1 MKLKIFSLIT
11 AIALILCL
19 FCGCT
24 DDSNQNSLSTSSEK
38 TSSVQS
44 KEEPKKITYLNNL
57 TGCMEF
63 DSAEQVMT
71 RPVAVMVNNLSK
83 AQKVQTGLSKASI
96 VYETVVEGGI
106 TRLLAIFKSFDDV
119 GDIGT
124 IRSARYSYLD
134 LANGHDALYF
144 HCGADEIYF
153 KPYANQLSSD
163 HIDINVGV
171 NNKYGKR
178 VKNGLESE
186 HTMYTSA
193 SLITKALSDKNR
205 RTQLKSDSVHANMWQ
220 NFAPEDKTVTYND
233 GVATKASVFFSAS
246 YVTTFN
252 YDTST
257 KMYVKSNKSG
267 NSTDYK
273 TGKKNSYKNV
283 LVLFA
288 RVTNFADNYH
298 TKVHLDSGNGYYLT
312 NGTLKQ
318 IKWSK
323 GNSNSP
329 FKITDLDGNTVE
341 FNAGNTY
348 VCIPPASNKDKT
360 SIS

>member
-1 MKLKIFSLIT
+1 MKVKVLSLIL
-11 AIALILCL
+11 AISLVFCV

-24 DDSNQNSLSTSSEK
+24 DDNNNQSSQISSTQTMSSTQSEEEKVSL
-38 TSSVQS
+38 
-44 KEEPKKITYLNNL
+44 YLNNL
-57 TGCMEF
+57 TGCYEF
-63 DSAEQVMT
+63 ETEEQAKS

-106 TRLLAIFKSFDDV
+106 TRLLAIFKNFDDV
-119 GDIGT
+119 EDIGT

-163 HIDINVGV
+163 HIDINIGV

-193 SLITKALSDKNR
+193 SLITKALIDKNR
-205 RTQLKSDSVHANMWQ
+205 RTQLKGDSAPTIMWQ
-220 NFAPEDKTVTYND
+220 NFAEEDKAVTYDD
-233 GVATKASVFFSAS
+233 GIATKASVFFSAS

-252 YDTST
+252 YDAVT
-257 KMYVKSNKSG
+257 KKYVKSNKSG

-273 TGKKNSYKNV
+273 TGEKNSYKNV

-298 TKVHLDSGNGYYLT
+298 TKIHLDSGTGYYLT

-329 FKITDLDGNTVE
+329 FKITDLNGNPVE
-341 FNAGNTY
+341 FSAGNTY

-360 SIS
+360 AIS